1 MSINSNNNLLNEI
14 LSTIDGLPMSKEEQ
28 EKSITIVE
36 NGTTEVTSDEGKALS
51 KVTVNVEVEQSN
63 GEDILEAYLS
73 YTLTQ
78 VRCEN
83 ITAFT
88 TTHKFAD
95 QINLISADFPNL
107 TRTHDYVFSGC
118 TSLVNVN
125 LPKATYVGLRA
136 FDNCKN
142 LEYISFPSATIVYGS
157 AFLNAIKLK
166 TVDFGTTVNFARTD
180 SFNGCS
186 SLDTLVLRGNEVSP
200 LSNIALFT
208 SVGAFSA
215 DATGGTIYVPGALIE
230 SYKEATNWSA
240 LYEAGRCNFVAIE
253 GSEYE

>member
-1 MSINSNNNLLNEI
+1 MSLGTLKDKVERLI
-14 LSTIDGLPMSKEEQ
+14 
-28 EKSITIVE
+28 EKAES
-36 NGTTEVTSDEGKALS
+36 GGA
-51 KVTVNVEVEQSN
+51 
-63 GEDILEAYLS
+63 DILEAYFN

-88 TTHKFAD
+88 TTNKFAN

-107 TRTHDYVFSGC
+107 TRTHDYVFDGC

-136 FDNCKN
+136 FNGCKN
-142 LEYISFPSATIVYGS
+142 LEHISFPSATIVYGS
-157 AFLNAIKLK
+157 AFSNASKLK
-166 TVDFGTTVNFARTD
+166 TVDFGTTVNFARAD

-186 SLDTLVLRGNEVSP
+186 ALNTLVLRGNSVST
-200 LSNIALFT
+200 LSSTELFD
-208 SVGAFSA
+208 SAGAF
-215 DATGGTIYVPGALIE
+215 ATGASGGTVYVPGALIE
-230 SYKEATNWSA
+230 SYKAATNWSA
-240 LYEAGRCNFVAIE
+240 LYEADRCNFVAIE